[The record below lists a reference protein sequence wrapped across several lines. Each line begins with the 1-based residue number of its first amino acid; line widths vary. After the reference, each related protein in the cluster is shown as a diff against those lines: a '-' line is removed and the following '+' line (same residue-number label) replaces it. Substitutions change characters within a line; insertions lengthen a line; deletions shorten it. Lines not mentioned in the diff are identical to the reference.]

1 MHPALAVAMGGAAGS
16 LARFYMVVALKRID
30 TLFPW
35 GTLLV
40 NLLGSFL
47 IGAVWAWFLDR
58 PGTPEWVRVGL
69 MTGVLGGYT
78 TLSSVSLETVLLVES
93 GAWGPAALN
102 VAANLGLGVLAC
114 LAALALCRPLFA
126 A

>member
-1 MHPALAVAMGGAAGS
+1 MHPALAVALGGAVGS
-16 LARFYMVVALKRID
+16 LARFYMVVALRRVD
-30 TLFPW
+30 QLFPW

-40 NLLGSFL
+40 NVLGSFL

-58 PGTPEWVRVGL
+58 PDTPEWVRVGL

-78 TLSSVSLETVLLVES
+78 TLSSVSLETVLLLES
-93 GAWGPAALN
+93 GAYWPALAN
-102 VAANLGLGVLAC
+102 VAANFGLGVLAC
-114 LAALALCRPLFA
+114 LAALLLFRPLFA

>member
-1 MHPALAVAMGGAAGS
+1 MHPALAVALGGAAGS

-40 NLLGSFL
+40 NVLGSFL

-58 PGTPEWVRVGL
+58 PDTPEWVRVGL
-69 MTGVLGGYT
+69 MTGILGGYT
-78 TLSSVSLETVLLVES
+78 TLSSVSLETVLLLES
-93 GAWGPAALN
+93 GAYWPALAN
-102 VAANLGLGVLAC
+102 VAANFALGVLAC
-114 LAALALCRPLFA
+114 LAALWVFRPLFA